1 MPAHNAAA
9 VLERCTAALEASD
22 LPRADWELIAVD
34 DASTDSTSDV
44 ARGRADT
51 VVRLDGRPHGP
62 AAARNAGAEV
72 ARADVLAFIDAD
84 VCVHHPSLRRLL
96 ETLDEDPGITAV
108 FGAYDEDPVAPGTVS
123 QYRNLL
129 HHYVH
134 VQHAG
139 EADTF
144 WAGCGAIRRAEFL
157 RAGGFD
163 AARYPR
169 PQIEDIAL
177 GYRLRAA
184 GARIVLRPDIQA
196 THLKRWTLGNM
207 VRNDLLDRGVPWM
220 ELLLE
225 KDAVGTGALNVRQR
239 ERVLTGIVALAV
251 PFIAAAVVTRSGVWL
266 AAAAGCLLV
275 PVLADVP
282 LTRWFARR
290 RGVAFALRTIPLR
303 LLYYILNVT
312 AVAIAGVRQL
322 VGRRW
327 RARLGAGRPV
337 QRHVL

>member
-1 MPAHNAAA
+1 
-9 VLERCTAALEASD
+9 
-22 LPRADWELIAVD
+22 
-34 DASTDSTSDV
+34 
-44 ARGRADT
+44 
-51 VVRLDGRPHGP
+51 
-62 AAARNAGAEV
+62 
-72 ARADVLAFIDAD
+72 VLAFIDAD
-84 VCVHHPSLRRLL
+84 VCVHRPTLRELL
-96 ETLDEDPGITAV
+96 ETLEQDPELTAV
-108 FGAYDEDPVAPGTVS
+108 FGAYDDKPVGPGTVS

-144 WAGCGAIRRAEFL
+144 WAGCGAVRRADFL

-225 KDAVGTGALNVRQR
+225 KNAVGGGALNVRQR
-239 ERVLTGIVALAV
+239 ERVLTGVVALALLFV
-251 PFIAAAVVTRSGVWL
+251 AAAVVTRSGVWL
-266 AAAAGCLLV
+266 AAAAGCLIV
-275 PVLADVP
+275 PILADVP
-282 LTRWFARR
+282 LTRWFARQ
-290 RGVAFALRTIPLR
+290 RGPAFALRTIPLR
-303 LLYYILNVT
+303 LLYYMLNVI

-322 VGRRW
+322 VGRRG
-327 RARLGAGRPV
+327 RARLGSGRPV